1 MYKWN
6 WKGSVWANERQ
17 LRSSDAIRQASMG
30 LCAICKRVITE
41 LISGQLGGQSDLWA
55 WTTER
60 ERLNRLMTRSLFT
73 IEEDCDRPQT
83 AHLAFTTKQ
92 AWGQISLKPE
102 SQGKADRRERKGQC
116 FGKWEGLEERT
127 GNSREH
133 SCCLKPLHTIQT
145 HKSPYTVENGTLST
159 LTWMIQHSFTQ
170 TIQQPH
176 PHYQSLH

>member
-1 MYKWN
+1 MIVQKVLNFLMQDIFPSYFDYLGLIFGRTVPLRKSICTKQELMYKWN

-30 LCAICKRVITE
+30 LCAICRRVITE

-102 SQGKADRRERKGQC
+102 SRGKADRRERKGQC

-127 GNSREH
+127 GNSSR
-133 SCCLKPLHTIQT
+133 
-145 HKSPYTVENGTLST
+145 
-159 LTWMIQHSFTQ
+159 
-170 TIQQPH
+170 
-176 PHYQSLH
+176 